1 MGEWVAITIASMLL
15 LFILKVNAV
24 YLQDA
29 NTPQIQQE
37 SVIN

>member
-1 MGEWVAITIASMLL
+1 MGEWVAITIVSML

>member
-1 MGEWVAITIASMLL
+1 MGEWVAITIVSMLL

-29 NTPQIQQE
+29 NTPQIQKE
-37 SVIN
+37 SIFN